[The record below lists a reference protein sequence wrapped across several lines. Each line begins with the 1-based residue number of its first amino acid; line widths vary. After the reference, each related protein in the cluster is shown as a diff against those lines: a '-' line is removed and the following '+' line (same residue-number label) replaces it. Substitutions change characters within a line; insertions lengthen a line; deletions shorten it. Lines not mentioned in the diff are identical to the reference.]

1 MRTLTEED
9 IRARAYKLWKAA
21 GEHNT
26 KMDAFWYQA
35 EKELLGDKRARIPRR
50 MSRVVELFDDG
61 ARQSRWSLASA
72 HRPSNAS
79 CVRLPRR
86 SLTTLRDAADCITA
100 LSRTDATS
108 FQVMLPGRK
117 QRIEI
122 PTVPHI
128 GHTMV
133 RPARFGSV
141 ITASSGT
148 SIHWPQSRT
157 R

>member
-9 IRARAYKLWKAA
+9 IRTRAYKLWKAA

-35 EKELLGDKRARIPRR
+35 EKELLADRASENSAPNSWSYSTTAQHSPDGRSLARIVRAMRR
-50 MSRVVELFDDG
+50 
-61 ARQSRWSLASA
+61 ASA
-72 HRPSNAS
+72 CPG
-79 CVRLPRR
+79 R